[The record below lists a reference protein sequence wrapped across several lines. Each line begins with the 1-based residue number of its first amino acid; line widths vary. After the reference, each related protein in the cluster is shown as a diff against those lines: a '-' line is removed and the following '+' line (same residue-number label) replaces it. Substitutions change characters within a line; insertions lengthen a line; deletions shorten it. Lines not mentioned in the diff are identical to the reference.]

1 MMDTYVFTNLIG
13 SEGLF
18 TFNFFCESLIGSL
31 HTLHHIM
38 EDKKMKLPP
47 QANELSDALAE
58 MGSNLLQDYSENKL
72 DLHRFKQ
79 ELLDFYELAF
89 AVNDEV
95 APLILKGDHTLQY
108 YYYVY
113 MQGVNLFYPNIMQ
126 SILRD
131 VPANA
136 DFKSCMDEIAAAFAA
151 LTTPKQTN

>member
-1 MMDTYVFTNLIG
+1 
-13 SEGLF
+13 
-18 TFNFFCESLIGSL
+18 
-31 HTLHHIM
+31 
-38 EDKKMKLPP
+38 
-47 QANELSDALAE
+47 

-89 AVNDEV
+89 SVNDEV

-113 MQGVNLFYPNIMQ
+113 MQGVNLFYPNMMQ

-131 VPANA
+131 VPADA
-136 DFKSCMDEIAAAFAA
+136 DFKACMDEIAASFAA
-151 LTTPKQTN
+151 LTTPNQTN